1 MEFLNNQK
9 MRYSWDECKL
19 YVIDRLS
26 WKIQGQVKHGVLES
40 RDYFVEQASCIAHS
54 YFRYKRCREV
64 PQIQGSAE
72 WEQIWPDIERI
83 MDKQLE
89 NGRRKCIE
97 KAVISTSMKAVLE
110 PRLKESGI
118 DYTAKYNK
126 KSVDIRI
133 KVSRTKILEV
143 NIKHE
148 DLNKSVD
155 RLINATRALQELIEI
170 AGNNLGLPNQK

>member
-1 MEFLNNQK
+1 

-40 RDYFVEQASCIAHS
+40 RDYFVEQASCLAHS

-110 PRLKESGI
+110 PRLKESGL
-118 DYTAKYNK
+118 DYSAEYNK
-126 KSVDIRI
+126 KSVDVRIR
-133 KVSRTKILEV
+133 VSGTRTLEI
-143 NIKHE
+143 NIKYE
-148 DLNKSVD
+148 DLQGAVD
-155 RLINATRALQELIEI
+155 CLINAAKALQSLTHC
-170 AGNNLGLPNQK
+170 AGENIGLPKM

>member
-40 RDYFVEQASCIAHS
+40 RDHFVEQASCLAHS

-64 PQIQGSAE
+64 PQIQGSEE

-110 PRLKESGI
+110 PRLKESGL
-118 DYTAKYNK
+118 DYSAKYNK
-126 KSVDIRI
+126 KSVDVRI
-133 KVSRTKILEV
+133 KVSGTRTLEV
-143 NIKHE
+143 NIKYE
-148 DLNKSVD
+148 DLQGAVD
-155 RLINATRALQELIEI
+155 CLINTAKALQTLTHC
-170 AGNNLGLPNQK
+170 AGENIGLPKM

>member
-1 MEFLNNQK
+1 

-40 RDYFVEQASCIAHS
+40 RDYFVEQASCLAHS

-110 PRLKESGI
+110 PRLKESGL
-118 DYTAKYNK
+118 DYSAKYNK
-126 KSVDIRI
+126 KSVDVRIR
-133 KVSRTKILEV
+133 VSGTRTLEV
-143 NIKHE
+143 NIKYE
-148 DLNKSVD
+148 DLQGTVD
-155 RLINATRALQELIEI
+155 SLINTAKALQTLTHCARENI
-170 AGNNLGLPNQK
+170 GLPKM